1 MMFAKLHCKLQ
12 FSTKWL
18 FVFEFLMSDPVLEA
32 CKMTSCEMIVVM
44 DQLLY
49 VLTKTLKQLTVV
61 LYFLKKY
68 C

>member
-1 MMFAKLHCKLQ
+1 
-12 FSTKWL
+12 
-18 FVFEFLMSDPVLEA
+18 MSDPVLEA

>member
-1 MMFAKLHCKLQ
+1 
-12 FSTKWL
+12 
-18 FVFEFLMSDPVLEA
+18 MSDPVLEA
-32 CKMTSCEMIVVM
+32 CKMTSCEMIVALQAEIIVVM